1 MNTNARQWK
10 RMLAALLAGVGVSVL
25 VWVAGPV
32 GKPVFAAPDGAIGDG
47 VQESNGGFG
56 RRVKG
61 TWLDDPTA
69 AFKSLRNIH
78 EDGTLIWSHNFE
90 YANPD
95 GAVFGVWTQTG
106 PRELTSRQLGFIYDN
121 DAVHVFTGRI
131 TEVTTFDADF
141 QTSESVGME
150 EIFNADQDPTDPDE
164 EPIFSF
170 EFTFTSKRLNLPD

>member
-1 MNTNARQWK
+1 MNTNARHWK
-10 RMLAALLAGVGVSVL
+10 RMLAALLVGVGLSVV

-32 GKPVFAAPDGAIGDG
+32 GKPAFAAPDAAGD
-47 VQESNGGFG
+47 VAQSGGTSG
-56 RRVKG
+56 LGKRVKG
-61 TWLDDPTA
+61 TWLDDPGA
-69 AFKSLRNIH
+69 AFQSLRNIH

-95 GAVFGVWTQTG
+95 GAVFGVWKRTG
-106 PRELTSRQLGFIYDN
+106 TRELTSRQVGFIYD
-121 DAVHVFTGRI
+121 DDGVHVFTGRI